1 MRIAILNQND
11 AVVGFLDN
19 DVQGALHYKDDELHT
34 YLTGSA
40 YTFTLT
46 ADARHEDSSLLIV
59 GYKLSFLFGNKGYYC
74 NIVSAELTET
84 EVKVEA
90 HGLSLEL
97 INEDVD
103 AYKATSALSFEQYL
117 RAFDYE
123 RVLTLGVNEVSDKR
137 ITNEWTGQ
145 ESILARL
152 FSLANVFDAELEFV
166 TELNQDYSLKQ
177 VTLNAYRAHSSTN
190 QGMGKDRRGE
200 VLRYGV
206 DFKSIRKTSDVTEL
220 ATLLHVRGRD
230 GLSLA
235 SLPERK
241 VLNDDGLIEYLK
253 PSGSSDIQAPL
264 ARDRFPSNL
273 LSDQSDRYIAQVFEY
288 DTDNVEVLYGQALAK
303 LKEVSQ
309 PRVKYEVDGY
319 VEADIGDTFTIE
331 DKEYKP
337 ALYLE
342 ARVTEQVISLTNP
355 SQCSTTF
362 DNFVEVKAAI
372 DPALLQRVNDLIRL
386 NKVYRLEILS
396 SEGVLFKEDGAH
408 TVLSAVVRDGANVVT
423 DLFTLSWYKDGVL
436 AYTGDSI
443 NVYAS
448 DFVSKTVIKV
458 EAVDENG
465 RLRAV
470 QEITIARVSDGAPGP
485 KGEPGEPG
493 IVVKKTGQLD
503 VFHLSELP
511 SPPSFDQTLVPSSPT
526 PAQAIGDWQ
535 PEAMMPTDES
545 PYLWRVSVEY
555 FSDES
560 VNVVSPAII
569 AIKGAKGPQG
579 ENGLGIRDVATQ
591 YYLSDSTEEQIGG
604 AWLDTKPSLQA
615 QKYLFM
621 RQVITF
627 SDLTK
632 QIGDPVP
639 DVDWN
644 QLNEATVDYNAKIE
658 DAKQQ
663 IDVTTQQT
671 ADSILAQVAR
681 SYYEKGDTDALL
693 QSIQSNFEQ
702 RADSFEFN
710 FQKVAQDLANLNSD
724 TGSKFAEINKY
735 IRFVDGRIILGQVG
749 NELELRLANDRI
761 QFVQGGQEVAY
772 FSNSK
777 LYVTAQQTMHTL
789 QIGKFAWVVNED
801 ESVSFKKV
809 GGNS

>member
-11 AVVGFLDN
+11 VVVGFLDN
-19 DVQGALHYKDDELHT
+19 EVLDALHYKDDELHT

-46 ADARHEDSSLLIV
+46 ADSRHEDSDLLIV
-59 GYKLSFLFGNKGYYC
+59 GHKLSFLFAGKGYYC
-74 NIVSAELTET
+74 NIVNVELTET
-84 EVKVEA
+84 EVRVEA

-103 AYKATSALSFEQYL
+103 AYQASSAMSFAQYL
-117 RAFDYE
+117 KVFDHE

-152 FSLANVFDAELEFV
+152 FSLANVFDAELELV
-166 TELNQDYSLKQ
+166 TELSSDYSLKQ
-177 VTLNAYRAHSSTN
+177 ITLNVYRAHSVNN

-206 DFKSIRKTSDVTEL
+206 DFKSIRKISDVTEL
-220 ATLLHVRGRD
+220 ATMLHVRGRD
-230 GLSLA
+230 DLTLVG
-235 SLPERK
+235 LPERK
-241 VLNDDGLIEYLK
+241 VLNDAGLVEYIK
-253 PSGSSDIQAPL
+253 PAGTSDLCAPL

-273 LSDQSDRYIAQVFEY
+273 LSNQTDRYIAQVFEF
-288 DTDNVEVLYGQALAK
+288 DTDNVEMLYGRALAR
-303 LKEVSQ
+303 LKDVSQ
-309 PRVKYEVDGY
+309 PRIKYEVEGY

-331 DKEYKP
+331 DREYNP
-337 ALYLE
+337 PLYLE
-342 ARVTEQVISLTNP
+342 ARVTEQLISLTNP
-355 SQCSTTF
+355 DQCATTF
-362 DNFVEVKAAI
+362 DNFVEVRAAI
-372 DPALLQRVNDLIRL
+372 DPALLQRVNDLIKL
-386 NKVYRLEILS
+386 NKTYRLEILS
-396 SEGVLFKEDGAH
+396 SEGVLFKDDGAH
-408 TVLSAVVRDGANVVT
+408 TVLLAIVRDGANEVT
-423 DLFTLSWYKDGVL
+423 DQFTLSWYKDGVF
-436 AYTGDSI
+436 AYKGNSI

-458 EAVDENG
+458 EAVDETG
-465 RLRAV
+465 RLRAI
-470 QEITIARVSDGAPGP
+470 QEVTLARVSDGAPGP
-485 KGEPGEPG
+485 KGEPGQPG

-511 SPPSFDQTLVPSSPT
+511 SPPHFDATQIPSSPK
-526 PAQAIGDWQ
+526 PPSDIGEWRH
-535 PEAMMPTDES
+535 ETITPTDGA

-555 FSDES
+555 FSDDS
-560 VNVVSPAII
+560 VNVIDPMVI

-579 ENGLGIRDVATQ
+579 ENGLGIRDVTTQ
-591 YYLSDSTEEQIGG
+591 YYLSDSTENQIGG
-604 AWLDTKPSLQA
+604 TWQDTKPSLQA

-621 RQVITF
+621 RQVITY

-632 QIGDPVP
+632 KIGDPIP

-644 QLNEATVDYNAKIE
+644 QLNAATVDYKNKIE
-658 DAKQQ
+658 DARQQ
-663 IDVTTQQT
+663 IDVATQQT
-671 ADSILAQVAR
+671 TESILAQVAR
-681 SYYEKGDTDALL
+681 NYYLKGDTDALL
-693 QSIQSNFEQ
+693 QSIRSNFEQ

-710 FQKVAQDLANLNSD
+710 FQKVIQDLTSLNSD

-777 LYVTAQQTMHTL
+777 LYVMDQQTIHTL
-789 QIGKFAWVVNED
+789 QIGHFAWVVND
-801 ESVSFKKV
+801 DKSVSFKKV
-809 GGNS
+809 GGS